1 MLCNPAWRCHHGRK
15 HIGTPGGQAGHRKGP
30 TTATTTGTSARA
42 AGGQPAPEGR
52 DLTDPYLYLN
62 REISWLQFNDRVLAL
77 AADPAMPLLERMKF
91 LAIFATNLD
100 EFFMVR
106 VSGLREQ
113 VEAGVATRGSDGWTP
128 TETLEAISKYVAPA
142 IEAEARCF
150 LDQVMPALAEHGIRL
165 ADVGDLD
172 QTDRQYLR
180 EYFQDQVFPVLTPLA
195 VDPGHPFPYISNLSL
210 SLAVTVR
217 DPDSHRPLFAR
228 VKVPD
233 LLPRFVPLADG
244 STFVPLE
251 QVVAT
256 HLEQLFPGMVVVEAH
271 PFRVTRDADIE
282 LAEDEA
288 DDLLVAVEQ
297 ELRRRRFGA
306 VVRLEVAASMPDHV
320 VRLLQRELEVDDDA
334 VVSVEGPLNL
344 GDLWNL
350 VGALD
355 RPELADT
362 PWVGTTQ
369 PRLSGS
375 GTDPV
380 NLFDAIRQGD
390 LLVHH
395 PFDAFSTSVERF
407 LSQAAD
413 DPDVLAIKQT
423 LYRTDGDSPIVNAL
437 IRAAEQ
443 GKQVAVLVELQAR
456 FDEASNINWARA
468 LEQAGCHVAY
478 GLVGLKTHSK
488 TALVVRREQGGVR
501 RYCHIGTGNYNA
513 RTARLYTD
521 LGLLT
526 CNEELASDLTD
537 LFNSLTGYA
546 RGNRYRRI
554 LVAPG
559 ELRERVIE
567 LIGEVARRHGPRRP
581 GRIVMQMNSLVDA
594 ACIRALYAA
603 SQAGVQVDL
612 IVRGICRLRPGV
624 PGVSETIR
632 VRSIVGRFL
641 EHPRLWMLQS
651 GRQRSY
657 YIGSADLMPRNL
669 DHRVEV
675 VTPVDDPDLTARL
688 QEILDVLLADNLQ
701 AWELGVD
708 GTWQRREPADGER
721 PIATHRVLREL
732 ALRRGVET
740 RSSSL
745 GPAWP
750 V

>member
-1 MLCNPAWRCHHGRK
+1 MSDV
-15 HIGTPGGQAGHRKGP
+15 
-30 TTATTTGTSARA
+30 TTAEQTPPPGK
-42 AGGQPAPEGR
+42 R
-52 DLTDPYLYLN
+52 DLADPSLYLN

-77 AADPAMPLLERMKF
+77 AADRETPLLERLRF
-91 LAIFATNLD
+91 LSIFATNLD

-128 TETLEAISKYVAPA
+128 TETLEAIGKYIGPA
-142 IEAEARCF
+142 IEAQTRC
-150 LDQVMPALAEHGIRL
+150 LLEEVLPALTGAGIHL
-165 ADVGDLD
+165 ADIAGLER
-172 QTDRQYLR
+172 QDREYLR

-195 VDPGHPFPYISNLSL
+195 VDPGHPFPYLSNLSL

-217 DPDSHRPLFAR
+217 DQASHRPLFAR

-233 LLPRFVPLADG
+233 ILPRFVPLADG

-251 QVVAT
+251 QVMTA
-256 HLEQLFPGMVVVEAH
+256 HLDQLFPGMVVVEAH

-306 VVRLEVAASMPDHV
+306 VVRLEVAASMPEHV
-320 VRLLQRELEVDDDA
+320 VHLLQRELDVDDDA
-334 VVSVEGPLNL
+334 VVTVEGLLNL
-344 GDLWNL
+344 GDLSSL
-350 VGALD
+350 ADSVD
-355 RPELADT
+355 RPELAEP
-362 PWVGTTQ
+362 PWVGITQ

-375 GTDPV
+375 GGEAV
-380 NLFDAIRQGD
+380 NLFDAIREGD

-395 PFDAFSTSVERF
+395 PYDAFSTSVERF
-407 LSQAAD
+407 LAQAAE

-437 IRAAEQ
+437 IHAAEQ
-443 GKQVAVLVELQAR
+443 GKQVAVLVELKAR

-468 LEQAGCHVAY
+468 LEQSGCHVTY
-478 GLVGLKTHSK
+478 GLVGLKTHAK
-488 TALVVRREQGGVR
+488 TALVVRREQGRIR

-521 LGLLT
+521 IGLLT
-526 CNEELASDLTD
+526 CDASLASDLTD

-546 RGNRYRRI
+546 RGTRYRRI

-559 ELRERVIE
+559 GLRQQVIE
-567 LIGEVARRHGPRRP
+567 LIGEVAHRHRPSRP

-603 SQAGVQVDL
+603 SQAGVEIDL

-641 EHPRLWMLQS
+641 EHPRLWLFQN

-669 DHRVEV
+669 DHRVEA
-675 VTPVDDPDLTARL
+675 VTPVDDPDLVDRL
-688 QEILDVLLADNLQ
+688 QEIIDVMLADNVQ
-701 AWELGVD
+701 AWELGSE
-708 GTWQRREPADGER
+708 GTWQRRLPAEGER
-721 PIATHRVLREL
+721 PVATHRLLREL
-732 ALRRGVET
+732 ALRRGVEA
-740 RSSSL
+740 RVGGKGSS
-745 GPAWP
+745 WP
-750 V
+750 G

>member
-1 MLCNPAWRCHHGRK
+1 MSDAIRHEQP
-15 HIGTPGGQAGHRKGP
+15 TPP
-30 TTATTTGTSARA
+30 S
-42 AGGQPAPEGR
+42 ER
-52 DLTDPYLYLN
+52 DLADPWLYLN
-62 REISWLQFNDRVLAL
+62 REISWLQFNDRVLSL
-77 AADPAMPLLERMKF
+77 AVDPGTPLLERLRF
-91 LAIFATNLD
+91 LSIFATNLD
-100 EFFMVR
+100 EFYMVR

-128 TETLEAISKYVAPA
+128 TETLEAISKYIGPA
-142 IEAEARCF
+142 IEAQSRCF
-150 LDQVMPALAEHGIRL
+150 LEDVVPALEAAGIHLAEMDELERH
-165 ADVGDLD
+165 
-172 QTDRQYLR
+172 DREYLR

-210 SLAVTVR
+210 SMAVTVR
-217 DPDSHRPLFAR
+217 DPARHRPLFAR

-233 LLPRFVPLADG
+233 ILPRFVPLADG
-244 STFVPLE
+244 CTFVSLE
-251 QVVAT
+251 QLMTA
-256 HLEQLFPGMVVVEAH
+256 HLDQLFPGMEMVEAH

-306 VVRLEVAASMPDHV
+306 VVRLEVAATMPDQV
-320 VRLLQRELEVDDDA
+320 VRLLQRELDVDDSA
-334 VVSVEGPLNL
+334 LVIVEGPLNL
-344 GDLWNL
+344 GDLSSL
-350 VGALD
+350 ADVID
-355 RPELADT
+355 RPELAEP

-375 GTDPV
+375 GRGAV
-380 NLFDAIRQGD
+380 NLFDTIRQGD

-395 PFDAFSTSVERF
+395 PYDAFSTSVERF
-407 LSQAAD
+407 LAQAAE
-413 DPDVLAIKQT
+413 DPEVLAIKQT

-437 IRAAEQ
+437 IHGAEQ
-443 GKQVAVLVELQAR
+443 GKQVAVLVELKAR
-456 FDEASNINWARA
+456 FDEASNISWARA

-478 GLVGLKTHSK
+478 GLVGLKTHAK
-488 TALVVRREQGGVR
+488 TALVVRREQGRIR

-521 LGLLT
+521 IGLLT

-546 RGNRYRRI
+546 RDTRYRRI
-554 LVAPG
+554 LVAPDG
-559 ELRERVIE
+559 LRERVIE
-567 LIGEVARRHGPRRP
+567 LISQVASRHSARRR

-603 SQAGVQVDL
+603 SQAGVEIDL

-641 EHPRLWMLQS
+641 EHQRLWMFQN
-651 GRQRSY
+651 GRERSY

-669 DHRVEV
+669 DLRVEA
-675 VTPVDDPDLTARL
+675 VTPVDDPDLTDRL
-688 QEILDVLLADNLQ
+688 QEILDVMLADNVQ
-701 AWELGVD
+701 AWELGPE
-708 GTWQRREPADGER
+708 GTWQRLAPAEGER
-721 PIATHRVLREL
+721 PVATHRLLREL
-732 ALRRGVET
+732 ALRRGVEARVGGKGSGWT
-740 RSSSL
+740 R
-745 GPAWP
+745 
-750 V
+750 

>member
-1 MLCNPAWRCHHGRK
+1 MGAGRPIPSSRKRPAMSDV
-15 HIGTPGGQAGHRKGP
+15 
-30 TTATTTGTSARA
+30 TSAEQTR
-42 AGGQPAPEGR
+42 PPVER
-52 DLTDPYLYLN
+52 DLADPWLFLN

-77 AADPAMPLLERMKF
+77 AADPETPLLERLWF
-91 LAIFATNLD
+91 LSIFATNLD

-128 TETLEAISKYVAPA
+128 TETLEAIGKYIGPA
-142 IEAEARCF
+142 LEAQTRCF
-150 LDQVMPALAEHGIRL
+150 L
-165 ADVGDLD
+165 
-172 QTDRQYLR
+172 
-180 EYFQDQVFPVLTPLA
+180 DQVFPVLTPLA
-195 VDPGHPFPYISNLSL
+195 VDPGHPFPYLSNLSL

-217 DPDSHRPLFAR
+217 DPASHRPLFAR

-233 LLPRFVPLADG
+233 ILPRFVPLADG
-244 STFVPLE
+244 STFVSLE
-251 QVVAT
+251 QVMTA
-256 HLEQLFPGMVVVEAH
+256 HLDQLFPGMVVVEAH

-288 DDLLVAVEQ
+288 DDLLMAVEE

-306 VVRLEVAASMPDHV
+306 VVRLEVAATMPEHII
-320 VRLLQRELEVDDDA
+320 RLLQRELDVDDDA
-334 VVSVEGPLNL
+334 LLTVEGPLNL
-344 GDLWNL
+344 GDLSSL
-350 VGALD
+350 ADAID
-355 RPELADT
+355 RPELAEP

-375 GTDPV
+375 GREAV
-380 NLFDAIRQGD
+380 SMFDAIREGD

-395 PFDAFSTSVERF
+395 PYDAFSTSVERF
-407 LSQAAD
+407 LAQAAD
-413 DPDVLAIKQT
+413 DPDVLAVKQT

-437 IRAAEQ
+437 IHAAEQ
-443 GKQVAVLVELQAR
+443 GKQVAVLVELKAR

-468 LEQAGCHVAY
+468 LEQAGCHVTY
-478 GLVGLKTHSK
+478 GLVGLKTHAK
-488 TALVVRREQGGVR
+488 TALVVRREQGRIR

-521 LGLLT
+521 MGLLT
-526 CNEELASDLTD
+526 CDESLASDLTD

-546 RGNRYRRI
+546 RGTRYRRI

-559 ELRERVIE
+559 GLRGRVVE
-567 LIGEVARRHGPRRP
+567 LIGEVAHRHGPRRP

-603 SQAGVQVDL
+603 SQAGVEIDL

-641 EHPRLWMLQS
+641 EHPRLWLFQN
-651 GRQRSY
+651 GRQRTY

-669 DHRVEV
+669 DHRVEA
-675 VTPVDDPDLTARL
+675 VTPVDDPDLVDRL
-688 QEILDVLLADNLQ
+688 QEIIDVMLADNVQ
-701 AWELGVD
+701 AWELGPE
-708 GTWQRREPADGER
+708 GTWQRRQPAEGER
-721 PIATHRVLREL
+721 PVATHRLLREL
-732 ALRRGVET
+732 ALRRGVEARVGGKGST
-740 RSSSL
+740 
-745 GPAWP
+745 WP
-750 V
+750 G

>member
-1 MLCNPAWRCHHGRK
+1 MSDVTIAEQTRP
-15 HIGTPGGQAGHRKGP
+15 PG
-30 TTATTTGTSARA
+30 
-42 AGGQPAPEGR
+42 ER
-52 DLTDPYLYLN
+52 DLADPWLFLN

-77 AADPAMPLLERMKF
+77 AADPGTPLLERLRF
-91 LAIFATNLD
+91 LSIFATNLD

-128 TETLEAISKYVAPA
+128 TETLEAIGKYVGPA
-142 IEAEARCF
+142 LEAQTRCF
-150 LDQVMPALAEHGIRL
+150 LDQVLPALEAAGIHL
-165 ADVGDLD
+165 ADVADLG
-172 QTDRQYLR
+172 RQEREFLR

-195 VDPGHPFPYISNLSL
+195 VDPGHPFPYLSNLSL

-217 DPDSHRPLFAR
+217 DPASHRPLFAR

-233 LLPRFVPLADG
+233 ILPRFVPLADG
-244 STFVPLE
+244 ATFVSLE
-251 QVVAT
+251 QVMTA
-256 HLEQLFPGMVVVEAH
+256 HLDQLFPGMVVVEAH

-288 DDLLVAVEQ
+288 DDLLIAVEQ

-306 VVRLEVAASMPDHV
+306 VVRLEVAATMPENV
-320 VRLLQRELEVDDDA
+320 VRLLQRELDVDDDA
-334 VVSVEGPLNL
+334 VVTVEGPLNL
-344 GDLWNL
+344 GDLSSL
-350 VGALD
+350 ADAVD
-355 RPELADT
+355 RPELAEP

-375 GTDPV
+375 GREAV
-380 NLFDAIRQGD
+380 NVFDAIREGD

-395 PFDAFSTSVERF
+395 PYDAFSTSVERF
-407 LSQAAD
+407 LAQAAE

-437 IRAAEQ
+437 IEAAEQ
-443 GKQVAVLVELQAR
+443 GKQVAVLVELKAR

-468 LEQAGCHVAY
+468 LEQAGCHVTY
-478 GLVGLKTHSK
+478 GLVGLKTHAK
-488 TALVVRREQGGVR
+488 TALVVRREQGRIR

-521 LGLLT
+521 MGLLT
-526 CNEELASDLTD
+526 CDEAIASDLTD

-546 RGNRYRRI
+546 RGTRYRRI

-559 ELRERVIE
+559 GLRDRVIE
-567 LIGEVARRHGPRRP
+567 LIGEVASRHGPRRP

-603 SQAGVQVDL
+603 SQAGVQIDL

-641 EHPRLWMLQS
+641 EHPRLWLFQN
-651 GRQRSY
+651 GRQRTY

-669 DHRVEV
+669 DHRVEA
-675 VTPVDDPDLTARL
+675 VTPVDDPDLVDRL
-688 QEILDVLLADNLQ
+688 QEIIDVMLADNVQ
-701 AWELGVD
+701 AWELGPE
-708 GTWQRREPADGER
+708 GTWQRRQPAEGER
-721 PIATHRVLREL
+721 PIATQGVLREL
-732 ALRRGVET
+732 ALRRGVEA
-740 RSSSL
+740 RVGGK
-745 GPAWP
+745 GPSWP
-750 V
+750 G

>member
-1 MLCNPAWRCHHGRK
+1 MGDV
-15 HIGTPGGQAGHRKGP
+15 
-30 TTATTTGTSARA
+30 TTAEQTRPPG
-42 AGGQPAPEGR
+42 ER
-52 DLTDPYLYLN
+52 DLADPSLFLN

-77 AADPAMPLLERMKF
+77 AADPETPLLERLRF
-91 LAIFATNLD
+91 LSIFATNLD

-128 TETLEAISKYVAPA
+128 TETLEAIGKYLGPA
-142 IEAEARCF
+142 IEAQTRCF
-150 LDQVMPALAEHGIRL
+150 LEQVLPELEVNGIHL
-165 ADVGDLD
+165 ADVADLD
-172 QTDRQYLR
+172 RQDREYVR

-195 VDPGHPFPYISNLSL
+195 VDPGHPFPYLSNLSL

-217 DPDSHRPLFAR
+217 DPASHRPLFAR

-233 LLPRFVPLADG
+233 ILPRFVPLADG
-244 STFVPLE
+244 NTFVSLE
-251 QVVAT
+251 QIMTA
-256 HLEQLFPGMVVVEAH
+256 HLDQLFSGMVVVEAH

-306 VVRLEVAASMPDHV
+306 VVRLEVASTMPEHV
-320 VRLLQRELEVDDDA
+320 IRLLQRELDVDDDA
-334 VVSVEGPLNL
+334 VVTVEGPLNL
-344 GDLWNL
+344 GDLSSL
-350 VGALD
+350 IDALD
-355 RPELADT
+355 RPELGYP

-375 GTDPV
+375 GREAV
-380 NLFDAIRQGD
+380 NVFDAIREGD

-395 PFDAFSTSVERF
+395 PYDAFSTSVERF
-407 LSQAAD
+407 LAQAAD

-437 IRAAEQ
+437 IHAAEQ
-443 GKQVAVLVELQAR
+443 GKQVAVLVELKAR

-468 LEQAGCHVAY
+468 LEQAGCHVTY
-478 GLVGLKTHSK
+478 GLVGLKTHAK
-488 TALVVRREQGGVR
+488 TALVVRREQGRIR

-521 LGLLT
+521 MGLLT
-526 CNEELASDLTD
+526 CDEAIASDLTD

-546 RGNRYRRI
+546 RGTRYRRI

-559 ELRERVIE
+559 GLRDRVVE
-567 LIGEVARRHGPRRP
+567 LIGEVASRHGPRRP

-603 SQAGVQVDL
+603 SQAGVEIDL

-641 EHPRLWMLQS
+641 EHQRLWLFQN

-669 DHRVEV
+669 DHRVEA
-675 VTPVDDPDLTARL
+675 VTPVGDPDLTDRL
-688 QEILDVLLADNLQ
+688 QEIIDVMLADNVQ
-701 AWELGVD
+701 AWELGSE
-708 GTWQRREPADGER
+708 GSWQRRHSAEGER
-721 PIATHRVLREL
+721 PVATHRLLSEL
-732 ALRRGVET
+732 ALRRGVEA
-740 RSSSL
+740 RVGAK

-750 V
+750 G

>member
-1 MLCNPAWRCHHGRK
+1 MSDV
-15 HIGTPGGQAGHRKGP
+15 
-30 TTATTTGTSARA
+30 TSAEQTRPS
-42 AGGQPAPEGR
+42 GER
-52 DLTDPYLYLN
+52 DLADPWLFLN

-77 AADPAMPLLERMKF
+77 AADPGTPLLERLRF
-91 LAIFATNLD
+91 LSIFATNLD

-128 TETLEAISKYVAPA
+128 TETLEAIGKYIGPA
-142 IEAEARCF
+142 LEAQTRCF
-150 LDQVMPALAEHGIRL
+150 LDQVLPALEAAGIHL
-165 ADVGDLD
+165 ADVADLG
-172 QTDRQYLR
+172 RQEREFLR

-195 VDPGHPFPYISNLSL
+195 VDPGHPFPYLSNLSL

-217 DPDSHRPLFAR
+217 DPASHRPLFAR

-233 LLPRFVPLADG
+233 ILPRFVPLADG
-244 STFVPLE
+244 ATFVSLE
-251 QVVAT
+251 QVMTA
-256 HLEQLFPGMVVVEAH
+256 HLDQLFPGMVVVEAH

-288 DDLLVAVEQ
+288 DDLLIAVEQ

-306 VVRLEVAASMPDHV
+306 VVRLEVAATMPENV
-320 VRLLQRELEVDDDA
+320 VRLLQRELDVDDDA
-334 VVSVEGPLNL
+334 VVTVEGPLNL
-344 GDLWNL
+344 GDLSSL
-350 VGALD
+350 ADAVD
-355 RPELADT
+355 RPELAEP

-375 GTDPV
+375 GREAV
-380 NLFDAIRQGD
+380 NVFDAIREGD

-395 PFDAFSTSVERF
+395 PYDAFSTSVERF
-407 LSQAAD
+407 LAQAAE

-437 IRAAEQ
+437 IEAAEQ
-443 GKQVAVLVELQAR
+443 GKQVAVLVELKAR

-468 LEQAGCHVAY
+468 LEQAGCHVTY
-478 GLVGLKTHSK
+478 GLVGLKTHAK
-488 TALVVRREQGGVR
+488 TALVVRREQGRIR

-521 LGLLT
+521 MGLLT
-526 CNEELASDLTD
+526 CDEAIVSDLTD

-546 RGNRYRRI
+546 RGTRYRRI

-559 ELRERVIE
+559 GLRDRVIE
-567 LIGEVARRHGPRRP
+567 LIGEVASRHGPRRP

-603 SQAGVQVDL
+603 SQAGVQIDL

-641 EHPRLWMLQS
+641 EHPRLWLFQN
-651 GRQRSY
+651 GRQRTY

-669 DHRVEV
+669 DHRVEA
-675 VTPVDDPDLTARL
+675 VTPVDDPDLVDRL
-688 QEILDVLLADNLQ
+688 QEIIDVMLADNVQ
-701 AWELGVD
+701 AWELGPE
-708 GTWQRREPADGER
+708 GTWQRRQPAEGER
-721 PIATHRVLREL
+721 PIATQGVLREL
-732 ALRRGVET
+732 ALRRGVEA
-740 RSSSL
+740 RVGGK

-750 V
+750 G

>member
-1 MLCNPAWRCHHGRK
+1 M
-15 HIGTPGGQAGHRKGP
+15 TV
-30 TTATTTGTSARA
+30 TTATSDDTA
-42 AGGQPAPEGR
+42 AAEQAAPAGW
-52 DLTDPYLYLN
+52 DLADPSLYLN
-62 REISWLQFNDRVLAL
+62 REVSWLQFNDRVLAL
-77 AADPAMPLLERMKF
+77 AADPATPLLERLKF
-91 LAIFATNLD
+91 LAIFSTNLD

-106 VSGLREQ
+106 VSGLRER

-128 TETLEAISKYVAPA
+128 TETLEAIGKHVVPA
-142 IEAEARCF
+142 IEAQTRCF
-150 LDQVMPALAEHGIRL
+150 LDQIVPALAAEGIRL
-165 ADVGDLD
+165 ADVGELD
-172 QTDRQYLR
+172 DSDRDYLR

-217 DPDSHRPLFAR
+217 DPTSHRPLFAR

-233 LLPRFVPLADG
+233 ILPRFVALADG

-251 QVVAT
+251 QVVAA
-256 HLEQLFPGMVVVEAH
+256 HLDQLFPGMAVVEAH
-271 PFRVTRDADIE
+271 PFRVTRDADID

-306 VVRLEVAASMPDHV
+306 VVRLEVAASMPERV
-320 VRLLQRELEVDDDA
+320 VRLLQRELDVDDDA
-334 VVSVEGPLNL
+334 VVSAEGPLDL
-344 GDLWNL
+344 GDLWSL
-350 VGALD
+350 AGAID

-375 GTDPV
+375 GTGSDPV
-380 NLFDAIRQGD
+380 SLFEAIRQGD

-395 PFDAFSTSVERF
+395 PYDAFSTSVERF

-443 GKQVAVLVELQAR
+443 GKQVAVLVELKAR
-456 FDEASNINWARA
+456 FDEASNINWARV

-478 GLVGLKTHSK
+478 GLVGLKTHAK
-488 TALVVRREQGGVR
+488 TALVVRREQGDVR

-513 RTARLYTD
+513 KTALLYTD

-526 CNEELASDLTD
+526 CDEELASDLTD

-546 RGNRYRRI
+546 RGNRYRR
-554 LVAPG
+554 LMVAPG
-559 ELRERVIE
+559 HLRERVIE
-567 LIGEVARRHGPRRP
+567 LIGEVARRHGPRRQ

-603 SQAGVQVDL
+603 SQAGVQIDL

-624 PGVSETIR
+624 PGVSETVR

-641 EHPRLWMLQS
+641 EHSRIWLFQN

-669 DHRVEV
+669 DQRVEA
-675 VTPVDDPDLTARL
+675 VTPVSDPDLTERL
-688 QEILDVLLADNLQ
+688 QEILDVMLSDNVQ
-701 AWELGVD
+701 AWELGPE
-708 GTWQRREPADGER
+708 GGWQRRELAEGER
-721 PIATHRVLREL
+721 PVATHRILREL
-732 ALRRGVET
+732 ALRRGTET
-740 RSSSL
+740 RSTGE
-745 GPAWP
+745 GPSWP

>member
-1 MLCNPAWRCHHGRK
+1 M
-15 HIGTPGGQAGHRKGP
+15 TDV
-30 TTATTTGTSARA
+30 TSAE
-42 AGGQPAPEGR
+42 QPRPPGER
-52 DLTDPYLYLN
+52 DLADPWLYLN

-77 AADPAMPLLERMKF
+77 AADPETPLLERLRF
-91 LAIFATNLD
+91 LSIFATNLD

-128 TETLEAISKYVAPA
+128 TETLEAIGKYIGPA
-142 IEAEARCF
+142 IETQTRCF
-150 LDQVMPALAEHGIRL
+150 LEEVLPALEEAGIHL
-165 ADVGDLD
+165 ADVADLNR
-172 QTDRQYLR
+172 QDRDYLR

-195 VDPGHPFPYISNLSL
+195 VDPGHPFPYLSNLSL

-217 DPDSHRPLFAR
+217 DPASHRPLFAR

-233 LLPRFVPLADG
+233 ILPRFVPLADG
-244 STFVPLE
+244 STFVSLE
-251 QVVAT
+251 QVMTA
-256 HLEQLFPGMVVVEAH
+256 HLDQLFPGMVVVEAH

-288 DDLLVAVEQ
+288 DDLLMAVEE

-306 VVRLEVAASMPDHV
+306 VVRLEVAATMPEHII
-320 VRLLQRELEVDDDA
+320 RLLQRELDVDDDA
-334 VVSVEGPLNL
+334 LLTVEGPLNL
-344 GDLWNL
+344 GDLSSL
-350 VGALD
+350 ADAID
-355 RPELADT
+355 RPELAEP

-375 GTDPV
+375 GREAV
-380 NLFDAIRQGD
+380 SMFDAIREGD

-395 PFDAFSTSVERF
+395 PYDAFSTSVERF
-407 LSQAAD
+407 LAQAAD
-413 DPDVLAIKQT
+413 DPDVLAVKQT

-437 IRAAEQ
+437 IHAAEQ
-443 GKQVAVLVELQAR
+443 GKQVAVLVELKAR

-468 LEQAGCHVAY
+468 LEQAGCHVTY
-478 GLVGLKTHSK
+478 GLVGLKTHAK
-488 TALVVRREQGGVR
+488 TALVVRREQGRIR

-521 LGLLT
+521 MGLLT
-526 CNEELASDLTD
+526 CDESLASDLTD

-546 RGNRYRRI
+546 RGTRYRRI

-559 ELRERVIE
+559 GLRGRVVE
-567 LIGEVARRHGPRRP
+567 LIGEVAHRHGPRRP

-603 SQAGVQVDL
+603 SQAGVEIDL

-641 EHPRLWMLQS
+641 EHPRLWLFQN
-651 GRQRSY
+651 GRQRAF

-669 DHRVEV
+669 DHRVEA
-675 VTPVDDPDLTARL
+675 VTPVSDPDLVDRL
-688 QEILDVLLADNLQ
+688 QEIIDVMLADNVQ
-701 AWELGVD
+701 AWELGPE
-708 GTWQRREPADGER
+708 GTWQRRQPAEGER
-721 PIATHRVLREL
+721 PVATHRLLREL
-732 ALRRGVET
+732 ALRRGVEARVGGKGST
-740 RSSSL
+740 
-745 GPAWP
+745 WP
-750 V
+750 G